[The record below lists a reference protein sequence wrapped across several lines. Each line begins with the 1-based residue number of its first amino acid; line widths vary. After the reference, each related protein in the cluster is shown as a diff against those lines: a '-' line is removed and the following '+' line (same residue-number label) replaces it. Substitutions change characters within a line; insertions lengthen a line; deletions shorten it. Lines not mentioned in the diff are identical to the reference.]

1 MRFFLYLLPVIN
13 IALQSDRK
21 VATDIFT
28 QFVELLSGS
37 GVALGTKITSFLHM
51 YNSTQKGLKAFVFKT
66 LVSLCQREGQLD
78 IIVQK
83 ARNVEHEQAQ
93 WELTADERK
102 DLFLSV
108 AQSLESAKDDG
119 AFQVLHAYL
128 R

>member
-1 MRFFLYLLPVIN
+1 
-13 IALQSDRK
+13 
-21 VATDIFT
+21 
-28 QFVELLSGS
+28 
-37 GVALGTKITSFLHM
+37 M
-51 YNSTQKGLKAFVFKT
+51 YNSTQKGLKALVFKT